1 MTRPD
6 RPCTPDAAGNPGA
19 WLPIFPG
26 MASFRDAAGP
36 GGECERLW
44 ARVLGVLHALQVGR
58 SRSSSTEYRYPSASA
73 RSLVLLV

>member
-6 RPCTPDAAGNPGA
+6 RPCRPDAAGNPGA

-26 MASFRDAAGP
+26 MVSLKDTAGP

-44 ARVLGVLHALQVGR
+44 ARVLGLAMPQSQSVLHALQIEV
-58 SRSSSTEYRYPSASA
+58 
-73 RSLVLLV
+73 VV